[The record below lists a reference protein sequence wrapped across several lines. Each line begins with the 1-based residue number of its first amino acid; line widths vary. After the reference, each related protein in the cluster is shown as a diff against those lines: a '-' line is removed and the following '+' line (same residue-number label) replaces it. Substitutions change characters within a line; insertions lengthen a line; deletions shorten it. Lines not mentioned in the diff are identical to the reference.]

1 MKSKELEEKRKE
13 AEGLE
18 DLIILAER
26 AEDAVNYLLEE
37 IREFDFQEPHG
48 WLSEIVFNLRREI
61 ENRLERL

>member
-1 MKSKELEEKRKE
+1 MKSKELEEKRIE

-18 DLIILAER
+18 ELIILAEK

-48 WLSEIVFNLRREI
+48 WLSEIVFNLRKEI
-61 ENRLERL
+61 ESKLERI

>member
-1 MKSKELEEKRKE
+1 MKSDELKEKAEQ

-18 DLIILAER
+18 ELIKKAEE

-48 WLSEIVFNLRREI
+48 WLSEIVFNLRKEI